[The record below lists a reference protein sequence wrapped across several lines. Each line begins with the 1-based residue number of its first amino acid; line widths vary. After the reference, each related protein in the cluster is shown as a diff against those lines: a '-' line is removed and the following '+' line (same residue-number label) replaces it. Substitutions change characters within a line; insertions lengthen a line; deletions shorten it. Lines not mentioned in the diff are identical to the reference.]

1 MSHRTRHGTAP
12 TPPAVGPGPATT
24 AVPAP
29 PGRRA
34 GPGTAATATAAPSGR
49 RPKGKVAATAGRT
62 SAGAGPAGRRRKIP
76 AAAAVV
82 ALFAVA
88 APAFVLL
95 VDAPPAFAA
104 PPGSK
109 ERDVQLVYCLDSAH
123 REDLV
128 TAAVRLGLLRPDVS
142 TPDSVMPTAP
152 VGRMSPEAWAVR
164 HEGDFSRA
172 CSALMAAA
180 ADAPG
185 ASAEKKEDGWFEAF
199 LTSLPLLAVG
209 ALLTLGGQMSE
220 RLSSERRLLKQQ
232 LDAGATAFRTAARA
246 YLTAYEADPHADHTP
261 VAGARETLL
270 GALAQVGGPGARRER
285 AQSLADGLPLAQPL
299 PGARAG
305 TLLGTAAR
313 ARDAQEVRRSVER
326 ELRAVA
332 ELKGRALYWR
342 WRTVRARPTRPTR
355 PTPEAAP

>member
-1 MSHRTRHGTAP
+1 MRQRTRHGTVAAP
-12 TPPAVGPGPATT
+12 LRGRTGAGIAAV
-24 AVPAP
+24 
-29 PGRRA
+29 
-34 GPGTAATATAAPSGR
+34 AAPSLGR
-49 RPKGKVAATAGRT
+49 AARRASSTVAAPLDDRAPGR
-62 SAGAGPAGRRRKIP
+62 SAAAAVVPP
-76 AAAAVV
+76 AAAAVI
-82 ALFAVA
+82 ALLA
-88 APAFVLL
+88 AA
-95 VDAPPAFAA
+95 APAFAA

-123 REDLV
+123 RGDLV

-152 VGRMSPEAWAVR
+152 PVGRMSPETWAVR

-172 CSALMAAA
+172 CSALMAAD

-185 ASAEKKEDGWFEAF
+185 APAEKKEDGWFEAF

-220 RLSSERRLLKQQ
+220 RLSTERRLLKQQ
-232 LDAGATAFRTAARA
+232 LDAGATAFRTAAHA
-246 YLTAYEADPHADHTP
+246 YLTAYEADPQADHTA
-261 VAGARETLL
+261 VVGAREALL
-270 GALAQVGGPGARRER
+270 GALAQVAGPGARRKR
-285 AQSLADGLPLAQPL
+285 AQELADGLPLAQPL

-313 ARDAQEVRRSVER
+313 ARDAQEVRGAVER

-332 ELKGRALYWR
+332 ELNGRALHWR
-342 WRTVRARPTRPTR
+342 WRTVRARLRRPA
-355 PTPEAAP
+355 PEAAP

>member
-1 MSHRTRHGTAP
+1 MRQRTRHGTVAAP
-12 TPPAVGPGPATT
+12 LGV
-24 AVPAP
+24 
-29 PGRRA
+29 RA
-34 GPGTAATATAAPSGR
+34 GGRTGAGIAAVAAPSRGR
-49 RPKGKVAATAGRT
+49 AARRASSTVAAPFDDRAPGR
-62 SAGAGPAGRRRKIP
+62 S

-82 ALFAVA
+82 PRAAAAAIALLA
-88 APAFVLL
+88 AA
-95 VDAPPAFAA
+95 APAFAA

-123 REDLV
+123 RGDLV

-142 TPDSVMPTAP
+142 TPKSVMPTAPP

-172 CSALMAAA
+172 CSALMAAG

-185 ASAEKKEDGWFEAF
+185 APAEKKEDGWFEAF

-220 RLSSERRLLKQQ
+220 RLSTERRLLKQQ

-246 YLTAYEADPHADHTP
+246 YLTAYEADPQADHTA
-261 VAGARETLL
+261 VVSAREALL
-270 GALAQVGGPGARRER
+270 GALAQVAGPGARRER
-285 AQSLADGLPLAQPL
+285 AQALADGLPLAQPL

-313 ARDAQEVRRSVER
+313 ARDAQEVRGSVER

-332 ELKGRALYWR
+332 ELNGRALHWR
-342 WRTVRARPTRPTR
+342 WRTARARLRRPA
-355 PTPEAAP
+355 PEAAP